1 MFAPRYNDSS
11 LEERFLIRDI
21 LVHLSQP
28 ASVFKRILFALRTYE
43 TPREIS
49 PSFVLL
55 HGNGILLNL
64 LFCALLRNVL

>member
-43 TPREIS
+43 TTRNLSQLCTFAWKWNSIES
-49 PSFVLL
+49 VVL
-55 HGNGILLNL
+55 
-64 LFCALLRNVL
+64 FAST